1 MKRLFILL
9 LFGLSLSAC
18 GQKGDLFLK
27 APDPAS
33 GEIEKQTETP
43 TTQPA
48 TPGQ

>member
-27 APDPAS
+27 TSEPAS
-33 GEIEKQTETP
+33 EEIEKQTEIT
-43 TTQPA
+43 TTQA
-48 TPGQ
+48 VTPGQ